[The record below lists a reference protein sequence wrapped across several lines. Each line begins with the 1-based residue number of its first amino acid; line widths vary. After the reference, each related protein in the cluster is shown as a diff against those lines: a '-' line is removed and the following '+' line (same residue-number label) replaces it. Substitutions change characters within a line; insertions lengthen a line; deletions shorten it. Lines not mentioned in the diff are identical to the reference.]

1 MTIGSSLG
9 SYKQENWLIFVSKS
23 KANHVLKFGASAFKS
38 IHKKGTMTKCTITQQ
53 NKTVSFGL
61 QGQLYW
67 GGTTNFEISKCT
79 ITQQNKTEF
88 WSPGTAILG
97 WYNQLWICSPFAYF
111 WKRESKFR
119 LQAFAWLSF
128 ANIGQFVK
136 LILHMVGQGIL
147 FGIINYLSYVMKTSK
162 DMNPKPYSIHRVV
175 IAAFPLNIE
184 RDLYFQCMQL
194 FVWPVWQLLS
204 SW

>member
-1 MTIGSSLG
+1 MIGSSLG

-67 GGTTNFEISKCT
+67 GGTTHFEISKCT

-88 WSPGTAILG
+88 WSPGTALLG
-97 WYNQLWICSPFAYF
+97 WYNQLWICSPFEYF
-111 WKRESKFR
+111 WTRESKFTFT
-119 LQAFAWLSF
+119 LLSF
-128 ANIGQFVK
+128 TNIGQFVK
-136 LILHMVGQGIL
+136 LILHLVGQGIL
-147 FGIINYLSYVMKTSK
+147 LRIINYLSYVMKTFK
-162 DMNPKPYSIHRVV
+162 DMNPKP
-175 IAAFPLNIE
+175 
-184 RDLYFQCMQL
+184 
-194 FVWPVWQLLS
+194 
-204 SW
+204 